1 MYSCTLSSLL
11 VLEASSSQLPSFRCR
26 CRPFVRALPDP
37 TFRFTAR
44 EGPSGYCHDCHDCM
58 RPSEGACYSKR
69 AHIQGAP
76 PEGTAPALKIVAPEP
91 RWGIRCVGR
100 DRGAAPGCKAY
111 GITTVRRRQ
120 HSQFWR
126 SIQWQTAHRCDLDCS
141 VIGWAVRAAEQDPR
155 RSQGVAEAHPT
166 ALRPSTG
173 CQPWCAA
180 PVRCQCSVCVGMG
193 ARGECGVGFK
203 G

>member
-1 MYSCTLSSLL
+1 MTFKYYGHGGLPDNIIIWRTLNLEFSARASAPLLLAPSS
-11 VLEASSSQLPSFRCR
+11 AFA
-26 CRPFVRALPDP
+26 FKKRALSAAP
-37 TFRFTAR
+37 AR
-44 EGPSGYCHDCHDCM
+44 P
-58 RPSEGACYSKR
+58 AKR

-76 PEGTAPALKIVAPEP
+76 AEGTAPALKIVAPEP
-91 RWGIRCVGR
+91 RWGMRCVGR
-100 DRGAAPGCKAY
+100 DRGAAPGRKAY

-126 SIQWQTAHRCDLDCS
+126 SIQWQTAHRCDLDCA
-141 VIGWAVRAAEQDPR
+141 VIGWAVRAAEQDPQR
-155 RSQGVAEAHPT
+155 GQGLSEAHPT
-166 ALRPSTG
+166 ALRPSSG